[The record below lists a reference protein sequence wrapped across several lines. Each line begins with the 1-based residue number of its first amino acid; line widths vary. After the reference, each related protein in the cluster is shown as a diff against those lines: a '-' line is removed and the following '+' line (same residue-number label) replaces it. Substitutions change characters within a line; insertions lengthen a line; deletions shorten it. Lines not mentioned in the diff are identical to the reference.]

1 MVFLMNNLLETYK
14 HVINIAESMNK
25 DDVFIR
31 ITPAVKTDELIEKY
45 SGLDNLPHDLWIKI
59 SFLFLS
65 KNASTI
71 VFDAKYKLMDNGI
84 FFDTGGGYANITDQL
99 KYELKLEDRSYV
111 EYDWFVDWSFKIENK
126 DKNETHL

>member
-1 MVFLMNNLLETYK
+1 MNNLLETYK
-14 HVINIAESMNK
+14 HVIRVAESINK
-25 DDVFIR
+25 DDVFVR

-59 SFLFLS
+59 SFLFLT

-71 VFDAKYKLMDNGI
+71 VFDEKYKLMDIGV
-84 FFDTGGGYANITDQL
+84 FFDTGGGYVNITDQL

-111 EYDWFVDWSFKIENK
+111 EYDWFVNWSFKIENK
-126 DKNETHL
+126 DNNETHL

>member
-1 MVFLMNNLLETYK
+1 MNNLLETYK
-14 HVINIAESMNK
+14 HVIRVAESINK
-25 DDVFIR
+25 DDVFVR

-59 SFLFLS
+59 SFLFLT

-71 VFDAKYKLMDNGI
+71 VFDEKYKLMDIGV
-84 FFDTGGGYANITDQL
+84 FFDTGGGYVNITDQL

-126 DKNETHL
+126 DNNETHL